1 MTKKI
6 LIRVDASIEIG
17 AGHFVRQLAF
27 AQLLIDERFDVYF
40 FTKTT
45 QKELI
50 NQAIEEGVHIQT
62 LANSITI
69 EADAQETVAYAKKIN
84 AHWVI
89 LDGYSFVTE
98 YQQTL
103 KDEGLKLLCVDDMAH
118 CHFVADIV
126 LNQNTTDGRIYS
138 KEPYTQLLMG
148 PEFALLRREFR
159 LFESKKVIRNEIK
172 DIMITMG
179 GSDEK
184 NMTETILKW
193 LLRLPEL
200 KGVRCHIVLGSLN
213 PHKDSIIALLSQS
226 NLDGK
231 IYTSLSAKEMLNLM
245 QSVDFA
251 ITAAGS
257 TVWEY
262 MKIGVPFIYTR
273 LVENQNLS
281 KNFFEKNKIKQLY
294 FDKSSSVQF
303 EKSLKTFFFHFED
316 HKERFLQIS
325 AKISTSLKFVY
336 EIITK

>member
-6 LIRVDASIEIG
+6 LIRVDASVEIG

-27 AQLLIDERFDVYF
+27 AQLLIDEGFDVCF
-40 FTKTT
+40 LTKTT

-50 NQAIEEGVHIQT
+50 NQAVEEGVYIQT
-62 LANSITI
+62 LVNSMTI
-69 EADAQETVAYAKKIN
+69 ESDAQETVAYAKKIS

-98 YQQTL
+98 YQQIL

-148 PEFALLRREFR
+148 PEFALLRREFQ
-159 LFESKKVIRNEIK
+159 LFESKKVIQNEIK

-200 KGVRCHIVLGSLN
+200 NGVRCHIVIGTLN
-213 PHKDSIIALLSQS
+213 PHKQTIEAMLSNS
-226 NLDGK
+226 NLEGK
-231 IYTSLSAKEMLNLM
+231 LYTSLSAKEMLNLM

-262 MKIGVPFIYTR
+262 MKVGVPFIYTR

-281 KNFFEKNKIKQLY
+281 KNFFEKNKIEQLY
-294 FDKSSSVQF
+294 FDKSSSDQF
-303 EKSLKTFFFHFED
+303 EKSLKTIFFHFED
-316 HKERFLQIS
+316 HKERFLKIS
-325 AKISTSLKFVY
+325 AKISNRLNYFY
-336 EIITK
+336 EVMRT

>member
-1 MTKKI
+1 MSLLNI
-6 LIRVDASIEIG
+6 VVRVDASVEIG
-17 AGHFVRQLAF
+17 AGHFVRQLAL
-27 AQLLIDERFDVYF
+27 AQLLIDEGLDVHF
-40 FTKTT
+40 LTKTT

-50 NQAIEEGVHIQT
+50 NQAIKEGVDVQT
-62 LANSITI
+62 LVNSMTI
-69 EADAQETVAYAKKIN
+69 EEDAKETADYAKKIG
-84 AHWVI
+84 AQWII
-89 LDGYSFVTE
+89 LDGYSFITK
-98 YQQTL
+98 YQQAL
-103 KDEGLKLLCVDDMAH
+103 KDEGVKLLCVDDMAH

-126 LNQNTTDGRIYS
+126 LNQNTTDARIYS

-200 KGVRCHIVLGSLN
+200 NGVCCHIVLGSLN
-213 PHKDSIIALLSQS
+213 PHKDKIEAIISQS

-231 IYTSLSAKEMLNLM
+231 IYTALSAIQMLDLM
-245 QSVDFA
+245 NNVDFA

-262 MKIGVPFIYTR
+262 MKVGVPFVYTR
-273 LVENQNLS
+273 LVENQNITKQVFKQENLD
-281 KNFFEKNKIKQLY
+281 KFEFFEQDLNSFLQAIEYLKRYVINKELNQEVKISLKINTLKNKL
-294 FDKSSSVQF
+294 
-303 EKSLKTFFFHFED
+303 LKN
-316 HKERFLQIS
+316 
-325 AKISTSLKFVY
+325 
-336 EIITK
+336 

>member
-27 AQLLIDERFDVYF
+27 AQLLIDEEFQVHF
-40 FTKTT
+40 LTKTT

-62 LANSITI
+62 LANSMTI
-69 EADAQETVAYAKKIN
+69 QADAQETATYAKKIG
-84 AHWVI
+84 ADWVI

-159 LFESKKVIRNEIK
+159 LFESKKVPRNEIK

-193 LLRLPEL
+193 LLGLPEL
-200 KGVRCHIVLGSLN
+200 NGVRCHIVLGGLN
-213 PHKDSIIALLSQS
+213 PHKGSISALLGQS

-231 IYTSLSAKEMLNLM
+231 IYTSLSAKEMLNIM

-262 MKIGVPFIYTR
+262 MKVGVPFLYTR
-273 LVENQNLS
+273 LFENQNIIKQVFKQENLD
-281 KNFFEKNKIKQLY
+281 KFEFFEGDLNSFIRAVEYLKRNILNKQLSQEVKISDKINALKNKLL
-294 FDKSSSVQF
+294 
-303 EKSLKTFFFHFED
+303 EN
-316 HKERFLQIS
+316 
-325 AKISTSLKFVY
+325 
-336 EIITK
+336 

>member
-17 AGHFVRQLAF
+17 AGHFVRQLAL
-27 AQLLIDERFDVYF
+27 AQLLIDEGFDVYF
-40 FTKTT
+40 LTKTT

-62 LANSITI
+62 LANSMSI
-69 EADAQETVAYAKKIN
+69 EKDAKETVAYAKKIG
-84 AHWVI
+84 AQWVI
-89 LDGYSFVTE
+89 LDGYSFVTK

-103 KDEGLKLLCVDDMAH
+103 KSEGLKLLCVDDMAH

-126 LNQNTTDGRIYS
+126 LNQNTTDSSIYS
-138 KEPYTQLLMG
+138 KEPYTKLLMG
-148 PEFALLRREFR
+148 PEYALLRREFR

-193 LLRLPEL
+193 LLDLPEL
-200 KGVRCHIVLGSLN
+200 NGVRCHIVLGSLN
-213 PHKDSIIALLSQS
+213 PHKDLISALLSQS

-231 IYTSLSAKEMLNLM
+231 IYTALSAKEMLNLM

-262 MKIGVPFIYTR
+262 MKVGVPFLYTR
-273 LVENQNLS
+273 LFENQNITKQVFKQ
-281 KNFFEKNKIKQLY
+281 KNLDKFEFFEEDLNSFIQAVEYLKRYIINYQLNQ
-294 FDKSSSVQF
+294 DV
-303 EKSLKTFFFHFED
+303 
-316 HKERFLQIS
+316 
-325 AKISTSLKFVY
+325 KISDKINIL
-336 EIITK
+336 

>member
-1 MTKKI
+1 
-6 LIRVDASIEIG
+6 
-17 AGHFVRQLAF
+17 
-27 AQLLIDERFDVYF
+27 
-40 FTKTT
+40 
-45 QKELI
+45 
-50 NQAIEEGVHIQT
+50 
-62 LANSITI
+62 
-69 EADAQETVAYAKKIN
+69 
-84 AHWVI
+84 VI
-89 LDGYSFVTE
+89 LDGYLFVTE

-138 KEPYTQLLMG
+138 KETYTQLLMG

-159 LFESKKVIRNEIK
+159 LFKSKKVIQNEIK

-200 KGVRCHIVLGSLN
+200 NGVRCHIVLGSLN
-213 PHKDSIIALLSQS
+213 PYKDLISALISQS
-226 NLDGK
+226 NLEGE
-231 IYTSLSAKEMLNLM
+231 IYTSLSAKEILNLM

-262 MKIGVPFIYTR
+262 MKVGVPFIYTR
-273 LVENQNLS
+273 LFENQNITKQVFKQENLD
-281 KNFFEKNKIKQLY
+281 KYEFFEGDRNSFIQAVEYLKRNIINKQLNQEVKISHKINTLKNKL
-294 FDKSSSVQF
+294 V
-303 EKSLKTFFFHFED
+303 
-316 HKERFLQIS
+316 
-325 AKISTSLKFVY
+325 
-336 EIITK
+336 EINNEPN

>member
-17 AGHFVRQLAF
+17 AGHYVRQLAF
-27 AQLLIDERFDVYF
+27 AQLLIDEGFQVHF
-40 FTKTT
+40 LTKIT

-50 NQAIEEGVHIQT
+50 NQAIEEGVYIQT
-62 LANSITI
+62 LVNSMTI
-69 EADAQETVAYAKKIN
+69 EDDAQETVAYAKKIG

-103 KDEGLKLLCVDDMAH
+103 KDDGLKLLCVDDMAH

-138 KEPYTQLLMG
+138 KEPYTELLMG
-148 PEFALLRREFR
+148 PEYALLRREFR

-193 LLRLPEL
+193 ILRLPEL
-200 KGVRCHIVLGSLN
+200 NGVRCHIVLGSLN
-213 PHKDSIIALLSQS
+213 PHKDSISALLSQS

-262 MKIGVPFIYTR
+262 MNIGVPFIYTR

-281 KNFFEKNKIKQLY
+281 KNFFEKNKIEQLY
-294 FDKSSSVQF
+294 FDKSSSAQF
-303 EKSLKTFFFHFED
+303 EKSLKTIFFHFED

>member
-1 MTKKI
+1 MEYK
-6 LIRVDASIEIG
+6 E
-17 AGHFVRQLAF
+17 
-27 AQLLIDERFDVYF
+27 
-40 FTKTT
+40 T

-50 NQAIEEGVHIQT
+50 NQAIKEGIHIQT
-62 LANSITI
+62 LVNSMTI
-69 EADAQETVAYAKKIN
+69 EADAQETVAYAKKIST
-84 AHWVI
+84 HWVI

-98 YQQTL
+98 YQQIL
-103 KDEGLKLLCVDDMAH
+103 KNEGIKLLCVDDMAH

-126 LNQNTTDGRIYS
+126 LNQNTTDTSIYS

-148 PEFALLRREFR
+148 PEYALLRREFR

-193 LLRLPEL
+193 LLDLPEL
-200 KGVRCHIVLGSLN
+200 NGVRCHIVLGSLN
-213 PHKDSIIALLSQS
+213 PHKDSIRALLSQS
-226 NLDGK
+226 NLDGE

-262 MKIGVPFIYTR
+262 MKVGVPFVYTR
-273 LVENQNLS
+273 LFENQNITKQVFKQRNMNKLE
-281 KNFFEKNKIKQLY
+281 FFEGDLNSFIQAVEYLKCNIINKQLNQEVKISDKINVLKNKLL
-294 FDKSSSVQF
+294 
-303 EKSLKTFFFHFED
+303 EN
-316 HKERFLQIS
+316 
-325 AKISTSLKFVY
+325 
-336 EIITK
+336 

>member
-1 MTKKI
+1 MNLLNI
-6 LIRVDASIEIG
+6 VIRVDTSIEIG

-27 AQLLIDERFDVYF
+27 AQLLIEEGLNVHFL
-40 FTKTT
+40 TKTT

-50 NQAIEEGVHIQT
+50 NQAIKEGIHIQT
-62 LANSITI
+62 LVNSMTI
-69 EADAQETVAYAKKIN
+69 EADAQETVAYAKKIST
-84 AHWVI
+84 HWVI

-98 YQQTL
+98 YQQIL
-103 KDEGLKLLCVDDMAH
+103 KNEGIKLLCVDDMAH

-126 LNQNTTDGRIYS
+126 LNQNTTDTSIYS

-148 PEFALLRREFR
+148 PEYALLRREFR

-193 LLRLPEL
+193 LLDLPEL
-200 KGVRCHIVLGSLN
+200 NGVRCHIVLGSLN
-213 PHKDSIIALLSQS
+213 PHKDSIRALLSQS
-226 NLDGK
+226 NLDGE

-262 MKIGVPFIYTR
+262 MKVGVPFVYTR
-273 LVENQNLS
+273 LFENQNITKQVFKQRNMNKLE
-281 KNFFEKNKIKQLY
+281 FFEGDLNSFIQAVEYLKCNIINKQLNQEVKISDKINVLKNKLL
-294 FDKSSSVQF
+294 
-303 EKSLKTFFFHFED
+303 EN
-316 HKERFLQIS
+316 
-325 AKISTSLKFVY
+325 
-336 EIITK
+336 

>member
-6 LIRVDASIEIG
+6 LIRVDASVEIG
-17 AGHFVRQLAF
+17 AGHFVRQLAL
-27 AQLLIDERFDVYF
+27 AQLLIDERFDVHF
-40 FTKTT
+40 LTKTT

-62 LANSITI
+62 LANSMSI
-69 EADAQETVAYAKKIN
+69 EADAQETVAYAKKIG

-126 LNQNTTDGRIYS
+126 LNQNTTDSRIYS

-159 LFESKKVIRNEIK
+159 LFESKKVPRNEIK

-200 KGVRCHIVLGSLN
+200 NGVRCHIVLGSLN
-213 PHKDSIIALLSQS
+213 PYKDLISALISQS

-262 MKIGVPFIYTR
+262 MKVGVPFLYTR
-273 LVENQNLS
+273 LFKNQNITKQVFKQENLD
-281 KNFFEKNKIKQLY
+281 KFEFFEGDLNSFIRAVEYLKRNILNKQLSQEVKIS
-294 FDKSSSVQF
+294 DKIN
-303 EKSLKTFFFHFED
+303 SLKKKLLEN
-316 HKERFLQIS
+316 
-325 AKISTSLKFVY
+325 
-336 EIITK
+336 